1 MSPFHSG
8 AWKDG
13 RSLEVEAEGRYSHH
27 SQPQASEYYNEDLC
41 GPGYGD
47 CETSI
52 LASLSGIPGETQV
65 VETAGE
71 N

>member
-13 RSLEVEAEGRYSHH
+13 RSLEVEAEGRLIIPNRKLLS
-27 SQPQASEYYNEDLC
+27 STMKISVGLVTVIARL
-41 GPGYGD
+41 
-47 CETSI
+47 SI
-52 LASLSGIPGETQV
+52 LASLSDIPGETQV

>member
-8 AWKDG
+8 ARKDG
-13 RSLEVEAEGRYSHH
+13 RSLEVEAEGRLIIPNCKLLS
-27 SQPQASEYYNEDLC
+27 STMKISVGLVTVIARL
-41 GPGYGD
+41 
-47 CETSI
+47 SI
-52 LASLSGIPGETQV
+52 LASLSGILGETQV